1 MKLLDILEQRFTT
14 NPHRHEGVL
23 WETVYHNIHQE
34 QNKLSILQNM
44 EDSGGEIDVIS
55 FEGNLYY
62 VDFSKES
69 PDKRRSFCYDEMAW
83 HDRKKFKPESSV
95 EKHVT
100 TLGSKLI
107 TENMYMYIQ
116 TLEDLDL
123 KTSSWIATPKSI
135 RDLGGA
141 LNAEKRY
148 GRAFIFHNG
157 ADSYYQSRGYRSYIK
172 IS

>member
-1 MKLLDILEQRFTT
+1 MKLLDILELRFKKH
-14 NPHRHEGVL
+14 PHRHEGVT
-23 WETVYHNIHQE
+23 WDSVFQKINQDPK
-34 QNKLSILQNM
+34 KLTILQKM
-44 EDSGGEIDVIS
+44 EDSGGEIDIIA
-55 FEGNLYY
+55 FEGKLYY

-69 PDKRRSFCYDEMAW
+69 PNRRSFCYDEKAW

-95 EKHVT
+95 EKDINN
-100 TLGSKLI
+100 LGSKLV
-107 TENMYMYIQ
+107 TEAMYLYMQ
-116 TLEDLDL
+116 TLEDFDL

-157 ADSYYQSRGYRSYIK
+157 ADSYYQSRGYRSYIE
-172 IS
+172 I